1 MDTDN
6 QDLPESKDFP
16 QVEQVEEEVPPA
28 VDWEDKYKRAL
39 ADYQNLSR
47 QHSKERLEF
56 IKYAN
61 QNLISELLP
70 IIDHLLQAQSH
81 LKDQGIGL
89 VLKQINQLLKSYQV
103 EQISPQAGDLFNPEL
118 HECIETVETESE
130 KPDTIVSLV
139 TPGYQW
145 QSGPVIRHAQ
155 VTVYKLPEETLD
167 SN

>member
-103 EQISPQAGDLFNPEL
+103 EQI
-118 HECIETVETESE
+118 
-130 KPDTIVSLV
+130 
-139 TPGYQW
+139 
-145 QSGPVIRHAQ
+145 
-155 VTVYKLPEETLD
+155 
-167 SN
+167 